1 MLRIKLIFCVFF
13 QGGAKPRNAA
23 VSAATADKE
32 NSSPESEE
40 NPPTAED
47 AATKPE
53 EGTAAM

>member
-1 MLRIKLIFCVFF
+1 MFF

-23 VSAATADKE
+23 VSAATAADKE

-40 NPPTAED
+40 NPPIAED